1 MRKIL
6 SISVL
11 CLFAIVSAQNTGKI
25 KGVVKSS
32 DGSTLEGA
40 NVFVEGTGIGSASGE
55 GGNYTVLNVPVGSY
69 SISFEY
75 IGYTSKIIDGVRVN
89 TDLTTVLNI
98 ELEVSAVEGAEVRV
112 FAEKPLVKRDATNT
126 RRVVSSD
133 VIETLPLRSVDNI
146 VGLQTGVV
154 DNHIRGGRSGDNAYY
169 VDGVL
174 MKDHW
179 GGSNATGSLSQTGM
193 EEISLE
199 AGGFGAE
206 YGGANGGII
215 NVTSKSGGQKLAA
228 SVETVRDL
236 GETTA
241 GTSQDKI
248 YSYGYSLN
256 NFEVGG
262 PVSDRFRYWLM
273 V

>member
-1 MRKIL
+1 M
-6 SISVL
+6 
-11 CLFAIVSAQNTGKI
+11 
-25 KGVVKSS
+25 
-32 DGSTLEGA
+32 
-40 NVFVEGTGIGSASGE
+40 
-55 GGNYTVLNVPVGSY
+55 
-69 SISFEY
+69 
-75 IGYTSKIIDGVRVN
+75 
-89 TDLTTVLNI
+89 TTVLNI

-215 NVTSKSGGQKLAA
+215 NVTSKSGGQQLAA

-241 GTSQDKI
+241 GTNQDKI

-273 V
+273 VEQENRDDKSPSYGSHPYGEISQYQTLKPSDSSAIWNSDGELLDNLFYYDEIIFIFFYVF